1 MSDILDSL
9 KFVKGS
15 IAKKDFLPA
24 LTHFVIEKGLV
35 RGYNGV
41 IALCSPI
48 AFDIDCKPKADEL
61 INAVTH
67 CDETVVLSMTETG
80 RLRIVSGSYKAFVKC
95 VTEETVHV
103 LPEGE
108 RVEFAGSAL
117 LDALKVLEPFVGDDA
132 SRPWSNGVLLRG
144 QSAFATNNVTLIEYW
159 VGSDFPSTVNVPHA
173 AIKEMLRIGEAPTH
187 AQLGSNSITFHYTG
201 DRWIRSQLFATEWP
215 DLSRILNEECSP
227 SPIEP
232 RLFLGL
238 EKLAKRADA
247 MSRVFIKD
255 GTISTVP
262 FDSGDEGAQYQVP
275 GLQCEG
281 AYAIP
286 MLRLLEGVAEKIDF
300 TSYPKPCLFFGQR
313 LRGAIIGM
321 RM

>member
-61 INAVTH
+61 VNAVTH
-67 CDETVVLSMTETG
+67 CDETIVLSMTETG

-108 RVEFAGSAL
+108 RVEFSGSAL
-117 LDALKVLEPFVGDDA
+117 IDALKVLEPFVGDDA

-144 QSAFATNNVTLIEYW
+144 QSAFATNNVTLLEYW
-159 VGSDFPSTVNVPHA
+159 VGADFPSTVNVPHV

-187 AQLGSNSITFHYTG
+187 AQLGSNSITFHYPG
-201 DRWIRSQLFATEWP
+201 DRWLRSQLFATEWP
-215 DLSRILNEECSP
+215 DLTRILNEECNP
-227 SPIEP
+227 VLLEP

-247 MSRVFIKD
+247 MNRVFIKD
-255 GTISTVP
+255 STISTVP

-286 MLRLLEGVAEKIDF
+286 MLQLLEGVAEKVDF
-300 TSYPKPCLFFGQR
+300 TTYPKPCLFFGQR

>member
-1 MSDILDSL
+1 MDILESL

-24 LTHFVIEKGLV
+24 LTHFVIEKGMV

-61 INAVTH
+61 VNAVTH
-67 CDETVVLSMTETG
+67 CDETIVLSMTETG
-80 RLRIVSGSYKAFVKC
+80 RLRIVSGNYKAFVKC

-108 RVEFAGSAL
+108 RVDFAGSVL

-132 SRPWSNGVLLRG
+132 SRPWSNGVLFRG
-144 QSAFATNNVTLIEYW
+144 QSAFATNNVTLVEFWI
-159 VGSDFPSTVNVPHA
+159 GTDFPIMVNVPHA
-173 AIKEMLRIGEAPTH
+173 AIKEMLRIDEAPTH
-187 AQLGSNSITFHYTG
+187 AQLGTNNITFHYTG

-215 DLSRILNEECSP
+215 DIERILNEESNP
-227 SPIEP
+227 VDIDP
-232 RLFLGL
+232 RLFVGL
-238 EKLAKRADA
+238 QKIAKRSDA

-255 GTISTVP
+255 GIISTVP
-262 FDSGDEGAQYQVP
+262 FDGGDEGAQYAVP

-281 AYAIP
+281 VYAIP
-286 MLRLLEGVAEKIDF
+286 MLQLLEKIAKKVDF
-300 TSYPKPCLFFGQR
+300 TKYPKPCIFFGDK